1 MEPEFRHKLYYV
13 LARENVIWSWSRS
26 RRYSSSSRL
35 RLQISKKSALALAPQ
50 HGFTSLT
57 FSCSWCLYLF
67 HFDST
72 LLTSILLRFLLG
84 LRSRYIFMALAS
96 PLRLHGFGSSS
107 DLKKVHILICKQN
120 FKVFY

>member
-72 LLTSILLRFLLG
+72 LFTSILLQFPPG
-84 LRSRYIFMALAS
+84 LRSLHVLTAPAPEPLKTGGSDSDAYGPTALA
-96 PLRLHGFGSSS
+96 PT
-107 DLKKVHILICKQN
+107 
-120 FKVFY
+120 